1 MADFEMVFILTDS
14 AQRYFDPDN
23 KKAVEVVKL
32 TNIPTDKMD
41 EYVPFGLFFMVS
53 KTCELNGLNVKGISG
68 SSNSV
73 TIEGFTKRG
82 ILPIPVT
89 ETFTIGDSYTADGMF
104 SISADSSSQSQGSV
118 AITEIICCKNKDDL
132 EGIFN
137 AMQKAG
143 QKFGR
148 KIQYAEN
155 EMPEGIMM
163 KAESE
168 DIDEDG
174 YDAFMA
180 EIGMNAYPQQ
190 RDYQSNV

>member
-1 MADFEMVFILTDS
+1 MAHVEMVFVLTDS
-14 AQRYFDPDN
+14 GQRYFDPDD

-32 TNIPTDKMD
+32 ENIPTDKMD
-41 EYVPFGLFFMVS
+41 EYVPFGLFFKVGLIC
-53 KTCELNGLNVKGISG
+53 KTSGLNVKEISG
-68 SSNSV
+68 DSNSV
-73 TIEGFTKRG
+73 TVKGFTKRG

-89 ETFTIGDSYTADGMF
+89 ETFKIGDSYTADGMF
-104 SISADSSSQSQGSV
+104 SVNTDSSSQSQGSV
-118 AITEIICCKNKDDL
+118 GITEIICCKDDDDL
-132 EGIFN
+132 TGIFN

-155 EMPEGIMM
+155 EIN

-168 DIDEDG
+168 DFDEDG

-180 EIGMNAYPQQ
+180 EIGMKAYPQE
-190 RDYQSNV
+190 RYYQSNV